1 MIPVTSDIAV
11 VIPTYNH
18 AHFLEAAIESVL
30 CQVPMPREIV
40 VVDDGSTDRPEE
52 ITGRFAHVRTVRQ
65 ANAGLAAA
73 RNRGL
78 RETSS
83 PYLVFLDADDRLL
96 PGALAAGLKSL
107 AEDESAAFTYGKY
120 EIVIAPTAERKRAV
134 NTPVPK
140 RAFAHFLRENCI
152 GMHAAVM
159 YRRGAIESAGAFRQ
173 HLRACEDY
181 DLYLRL
187 ARDWSVL
194 CHDAYSAE
202 YWQHDSNM
210 SRDPAFMLK
219 AALAVLR
226 DYRLDAD
233 ARGLLADYRAG
244 IEGWKRHYVEM
255 WVQRARQSSLRALTT
270 APAMMIMAP
279 RRMIRTAS
287 RSVLA
292 RLR

>member
-1 MIPVTSDIAV
+1 MTADSRDIAV

-18 AHFLEAAIESVL
+18 AHYLEAAIESVL
-30 CQVPMPREIV
+30 RQVPKPREIV
-40 VVDDGSTDRPEE
+40 VVDDGSSDHPEE
-52 ITGRFAHVRTVRQ
+52 IARRFAGVRVVRQ

-96 PGALAAGLKSL
+96 PGALAAGLESL
-107 AEDESAAFTYGKY
+107 ARDEAAAFTYGRY
-120 EIVIAPTAERKRAV
+120 EIIIKATAERKRAV

-140 RAFAHFLRENCI
+140 QAFAHFLRENCI
-152 GMHAAVM
+152 GMHATVM
-159 YRRGAIESAGAFRQ
+159 YRRAAIERVGGFRE

-187 ARDWSVL
+187 ARDWPLL
-194 CHDAYSAE
+194 CHDAYCAE

-233 ARGLLADYRAG
+233 ARGLLADYRGG

-255 WVQRARQSSLRALTT
+255 WVQRARQSSLRALTI

-279 RRMIRTAS
+279 RRMIRRAS
-287 RSVLA
+287 HSVLA

>member
-1 MIPVTSDIAV
+1 MIQDSSDIAV

-30 CQVPMPREIV
+30 CQVPEPREIV
-40 VVDDGSTDRPEE
+40 VVDDGSSDRPQE
-52 ITGRFAHVRTVRQ
+52 ITRRFADVRIVRQ

-107 AEDESAAFTYGKY
+107 AEDESAAFTYGRY
-120 EIVIAPTAERKRAV
+120 EIVTEATAKRQQAV

-140 RAFAHFLRENCI
+140 QAFAHFLRENCV

-159 YRRGAIESAGAFRQ
+159 YRRAAIESAGGFRE
-173 HLRACEDY
+173 HLPACEDY

-187 ARDWSVL
+187 ARDWPL
-194 CHDAYSAE
+194 LRHDALCAE
-202 YWQHDSNM
+202 YRQHGANM
-210 SRDPAFMLK
+210 SRDPAFMLRS
-219 AALAVLR
+219 ALNVLR
-226 DYRLDAD
+226 DYRHDAQ
-233 ARGLLADYRAG
+233 ARGLLDDYRAG
-244 IEGWKRHYVEM
+244 IRAWKVFYVEAWANM
-255 WVQRARQSSLRALTT
+255 ARESLLPALSKAT
-270 APAMMIMAP
+270 AMAVLAP
-279 RRMIRTAS
+279 RRLARMTGRLIR
-287 RSVLA
+287 A